1 MGCRLPNSEAQ
12 SQIVE
17 LLAIARAVVSKPLFG
32 HDRRWCVLGAHG
44 TLWRKGQ
51 VGVRYQIKPIE
62 RVEADLADVRICNE
76 YDELVVTFT
85 LPDIY
90 EACIARELMIRA
102 LAKAVLITSHTSVVR
117 ENRNSAEEVITEL
130 NRLSS
135 QGNEGAP
142 RLPPPEKR

>member
-1 MGCRLPNSEAQ
+1 M
-12 SQIVE
+12 
-17 LLAIARAVVSKPLFG
+17 
-32 HDRRWCVLGAHG
+32 
-44 TLWRKGQ
+44 
-51 VGVRYQIKPIE
+51 RYQIKPIE

-76 YDELVVTFT
+76 YDKLVVTFT

-90 EACIARELMIRA
+90 EAYIARELMIRA

-117 ENRNSAEEVITEL
+117 EKRNSAEEVITEL

-142 RLPPPEKR
+142 RLPPPEEIAGRFPISSTSSGLECPALTSAVARDSLAVGGGCWGSCPY

>member
-1 MGCRLPNSEAQ
+1 
-12 SQIVE
+12 
-17 LLAIARAVVSKPLFG
+17 
-32 HDRRWCVLGAHG
+32 
-44 TLWRKGQ
+44 
-51 VGVRYQIKPIE
+51 VRYQIKPIE

-76 YDELVVTFT
+76 YDESVVTFT

-90 EACIARELMIRA
+90 EAYIARELMIRA

-135 QGNEGAP
+135 HGDEVLLACHG
-142 RLPPPEKR
+142 LKRDSWA